1 MDDPLDT
8 PEDRFALVVEHFLS
22 DREVTPPGDNF
33 RPANRFGSSALKI
46 HGKIFA
52 MLVRGQFVVK
62 LPRQRVEA
70 LVAGGDGE
78 RFDPKK
84 NGRPMKE
91 WIMLDPASRLDW
103 LPLAQEA
110 RAFVAST
117 S

>member
-1 MDDPLDT
+1 MEDSSGG
-8 PEDRFALVVEHFLS
+8 PEDRFAALVEHFLS
-22 DREVTPPGDNF
+22 DREVTLPGDGLS
-33 RPANRFGSSALKI
+33 PSNRFGSSALKV

-52 MLVRGQFVVK
+52 MIAAGRLVVK
-62 LPRQRVEA
+62 LPRQRVDA
-70 LVAGGDGE
+70 LIAAGEGE

-91 WIMLDPASRLDW
+91 WLTLDPASRLDW

-110 RAFVAST
+110 RSFVAGS